1 MKGRK
6 FLKVTGILMII
17 GGAFGIIGGIVAMI
31 GAGALAAVLETS
43 AGGLMLAS
51 ALILASAVFQLIAGI
66 MGVKNCDKPEKAQS
80 CLVMGVIVAKTRT
93 KWGRFRPWLLIGTI
107 LNAVVLYFMFSA
119 PPALDGS
126 GLIAYAAT
134 EEGKQIPLKQYIL
147 YYMQQQIN
155 AYHLGSPELAAQSCE
170 KLQKFYFNVAANFTP
185 VITKISD

>member
-80 CLVMGVIVAKTRT
+80 CLVMGVIVAILSVAGNVISNVLGSDFNILSYAT
-93 KWGRFRPWLLIGTI
+93 GLII
-107 LNAVVLYFMFSA
+107 PVLYIIGA
-119 PPALDGS
+119 VKNKEPA
-126 GLIAYAAT
+126 
-134 EEGKQIPLKQYIL
+134 
-147 YYMQQQIN
+147 
-155 AYHLGSPELAAQSCE
+155 
-170 KLQKFYFNVAANFTP
+170 
-185 VITKISD
+185 

>member
-51 ALILASAVFQLIAGI
+51 VLILASAVFQLIAGI

-80 CLVMGVIVAKTRT
+80 CLVMGVIVA
-93 KWGRFRPWLLIGTI
+93 I
-107 LNAVVLYFMFSA
+107 LSVAGNIISNVL
-119 PPALDGS
+119 GS
-126 GLIAYAAT
+126 SFNILSYATGLI
-134 EEGKQIPLKQYIL
+134 IPIL
-147 YYMQQQIN
+147 YIIGAVKN
-155 AYHLGSPELAAQSCE
+155 KELA
-170 KLQKFYFNVAANFTP
+170 
-185 VITKISD
+185 

>member
-31 GAGALAAVLETS
+31 GAEALAAVLETS

-80 CLVMGVIVAKTRT
+80 CLVMGVIVAILSVAGNVISNILGSSFNILSYAT
-93 KWGRFRPWLLIGTI
+93 GLII
-107 LNAVVLYFMFSA
+107 PVLYIIGA
-119 PPALDGS
+119 VKNKEPA
-126 GLIAYAAT
+126 
-134 EEGKQIPLKQYIL
+134 
-147 YYMQQQIN
+147 
-155 AYHLGSPELAAQSCE
+155 
-170 KLQKFYFNVAANFTP
+170 
-185 VITKISD
+185 

>member
-51 ALILASAVFQLIAGI
+51 ALILASAVFQLVAGI

-80 CLVMGVIVAKTRT
+80 CLIMGVIVAILSVA
-93 KWGRFRPWLLIGTI
+93 GNVISNVLGSDFNIINYVAGLII
-107 LNAVVLYFMFSA
+107 PVLYIIGA
-119 PPALDGS
+119 VKNKEPA
-126 GLIAYAAT
+126 
-134 EEGKQIPLKQYIL
+134 
-147 YYMQQQIN
+147 
-155 AYHLGSPELAAQSCE
+155 
-170 KLQKFYFNVAANFTP
+170 
-185 VITKISD
+185 

>member
-51 ALILASAVFQLIAGI
+51 VLILASAVFQLIAGI

-80 CLVMGVIVAKTRT
+80 CLVMGVIVAILSVSGNIISNILGSSFNILSYAT
-93 KWGRFRPWLLIGTI
+93 GLII
-107 LNAVVLYFMFSA
+107 PVLYIIGA
-119 PPALDGS
+119 VKNKEPA
-126 GLIAYAAT
+126 
-134 EEGKQIPLKQYIL
+134 
-147 YYMQQQIN
+147 
-155 AYHLGSPELAAQSCE
+155 
-170 KLQKFYFNVAANFTP
+170 
-185 VITKISD
+185 

>member
-17 GGAFGIIGGIVAMI
+17 SAAFGIIGGIIALI

-80 CLVMGVIVAKTRT
+80 CLVMGVIVAILSVAGNVISNVLGSDFNIFNYAT
-93 KWGRFRPWLLIGTI
+93 GLII
-107 LNAVVLYFMFSA
+107 PVLYII
-119 PPALDGS
+119 G
-126 GLIAYAAT
+126 AA
-134 EEGKQIPLKQYIL
+134 KNK
-147 YYMQQQIN
+147 
-155 AYHLGSPELAAQSCE
+155 ELA
-170 KLQKFYFNVAANFTP
+170 
-185 VITKISD
+185 

>member
-80 CLVMGVIVAKTRT
+80 CIVIGVIVAILSVSGNIISNVLGSNFNILSYAT
-93 KWGRFRPWLLIGTI
+93 GLII
-107 LNAVVLYFMFSA
+107 PVLYIIGA
-119 PPALDGS
+119 VKNKE
-126 GLIAYAAT
+126 T
-134 EEGKQIPLKQYIL
+134 
-147 YYMQQQIN
+147 
-155 AYHLGSPELAAQSCE
+155 
-170 KLQKFYFNVAANFTP
+170 V
-185 VITKISD
+185 

>member
-80 CLVMGVIVAKTRT
+80 CIVIGVIVAILSVAGNVISNVLGSDFNIMSYAT
-93 KWGRFRPWLLIGTI
+93 GLII
-107 LNAVVLYFMFSA
+107 PVLYIIGA
-119 PPALDGS
+119 VKNKEPA
-126 GLIAYAAT
+126 
-134 EEGKQIPLKQYIL
+134 
-147 YYMQQQIN
+147 
-155 AYHLGSPELAAQSCE
+155 
-170 KLQKFYFNVAANFTP
+170 
-185 VITKISD
+185 

>member
-80 CLVMGVIVAKTRT
+80 CIVIGIIVAILSVAGNVISNVLGSDFNIINYAT
-93 KWGRFRPWLLIGTI
+93 GLII
-107 LNAVVLYFMFSA
+107 PVLYIIGA
-119 PPALDGS
+119 VKNKEPA
-126 GLIAYAAT
+126 
-134 EEGKQIPLKQYIL
+134 
-147 YYMQQQIN
+147 
-155 AYHLGSPELAAQSCE
+155 
-170 KLQKFYFNVAANFTP
+170 
-185 VITKISD
+185 

>member
-80 CLVMGVIVAKTRT
+80 CLVMGVIVAILSVSGNIISNILGSSFNILSYAT
-93 KWGRFRPWLLIGTI
+93 GLII
-107 LNAVVLYFMFSA
+107 PVLYIIGA
-119 PPALDGS
+119 V
-126 GLIAYAAT
+126 
-134 EEGKQIPLKQYIL
+134 KNK
-147 YYMQQQIN
+147 
-155 AYHLGSPELAAQSCE
+155 ELA
-170 KLQKFYFNVAANFTP
+170 
-185 VITKISD
+185 

>member
-51 ALILASAVFQLIAGI
+51 ALILPSAVFQLIAGI

-80 CLVMGVIVAKTRT
+80 CLVMGVIVA
-93 KWGRFRPWLLIGTI
+93 I
-107 LNAVVLYFMFSA
+107 LSVAGNIISNVLGSSFNILSYATGLVIPVLYIIGA
-119 PPALDGS
+119 VKNKE
-126 GLIAYAAT
+126 T
-134 EEGKQIPLKQYIL
+134 
-147 YYMQQQIN
+147 
-155 AYHLGSPELAAQSCE
+155 
-170 KLQKFYFNVAANFTP
+170 V
-185 VITKISD
+185 

>member
-80 CLVMGVIVAKTRT
+80 CLVMGVIVAVLSVAGNVISNVLGSDFNILSYAT
-93 KWGRFRPWLLIGTI
+93 GLII
-107 LNAVVLYFMFSA
+107 PVLYIIGA
-119 PPALDGS
+119 VKNKEPA
-126 GLIAYAAT
+126 
-134 EEGKQIPLKQYIL
+134 
-147 YYMQQQIN
+147 
-155 AYHLGSPELAAQSCE
+155 
-170 KLQKFYFNVAANFTP
+170 
-185 VITKISD
+185 

>member
-17 GGAFGIIGGIVAMI
+17 GGAFGIIGGIIAMI

-80 CLVMGVIVAKTRT
+80 CIVIGVIVAILSVAGNVISNVLGSDFNIMSYAT
-93 KWGRFRPWLLIGTI
+93 GLII
-107 LNAVVLYFMFSA
+107 PVLYIIGA
-119 PPALDGS
+119 VKNKEPA
-126 GLIAYAAT
+126 
-134 EEGKQIPLKQYIL
+134 
-147 YYMQQQIN
+147 
-155 AYHLGSPELAAQSCE
+155 
-170 KLQKFYFNVAANFTP
+170 
-185 VITKISD
+185 

>member
-17 GGAFGIIGGIVAMI
+17 SAAFGIIGGIVAMI

-80 CLVMGVIVAKTRT
+80 CIVIGVIVAILSVAGNVVSNVLGSDFNIINYAT
-93 KWGRFRPWLLIGTI
+93 GLII
-107 LNAVVLYFMFSA
+107 PVLYIIGA
-119 PPALDGS
+119 VKNKEPA
-126 GLIAYAAT
+126 
-134 EEGKQIPLKQYIL
+134 
-147 YYMQQQIN
+147 
-155 AYHLGSPELAAQSCE
+155 
-170 KLQKFYFNVAANFTP
+170 
-185 VITKISD
+185 

>member
-80 CLVMGVIVAKTRT
+80 CIVIGVIVA
-93 KWGRFRPWLLIGTI
+93 I
-107 LNAVVLYFMFSA
+107 LSVAGNVISNV
-119 PPALDGS
+119 
-126 GLIAYAAT
+126 
-134 EEGKQIPLKQYIL
+134 
-147 YYMQQQIN
+147 
-155 AYHLGSPELAAQSCE
+155 LGSD
-170 KLQKFYFNVAANFTP
+170 FN
-185 VITKISD
+185 IISSDHKIFVDWRTVDV

>member
-51 ALILASAVFQLIAGI
+51 ALILASAVFQLTAGI

-80 CLVMGVIVAKTRT
+80 CMVIGVIVAILSVAGNVISNVLGSDFNIINYAT
-93 KWGRFRPWLLIGTI
+93 GLII
-107 LNAVVLYFMFSA
+107 PVLYIIGA
-119 PPALDGS
+119 VKNKEPA
-126 GLIAYAAT
+126 
-134 EEGKQIPLKQYIL
+134 
-147 YYMQQQIN
+147 
-155 AYHLGSPELAAQSCE
+155 
-170 KLQKFYFNVAANFTP
+170 
-185 VITKISD
+185 

>member
-80 CLVMGVIVAKTRT
+80 CLVMGVIVA
-93 KWGRFRPWLLIGTI
+93 I
-107 LNAVVLYFMFSA
+107 LSVAGNVISNIL
-119 PPALDGS
+119 GS
-126 GLIAYAAT
+126 SFNILSYATGLI
-134 EEGKQIPLKQYIL
+134 IPIL
-147 YYMQQQIN
+147 YIIGAVKN
-155 AYHLGSPELAAQSCE
+155 KET
-170 KLQKFYFNVAANFTP
+170 V
-185 VITKISD
+185 

>member
-80 CLVMGVIVAKTRT
+80 CIVIGVIVA
-93 KWGRFRPWLLIGTI
+93 I
-107 LNAVVLYFMFSA
+107 LSVAGNVISNIL
-119 PPALDGS
+119 GS
-126 GLIAYAAT
+126 SFNILSYATGLI
-134 EEGKQIPLKQYIL
+134 IPIL
-147 YYMQQQIN
+147 YIIGAVKN
-155 AYHLGSPELAAQSCE
+155 KET
-170 KLQKFYFNVAANFTP
+170 V
-185 VITKISD
+185 

>member
-51 ALILASAVFQLIAGI
+51 ALILASAVFPLIAGI

-80 CLVMGVIVAKTRT
+80 CIVIGVIVAILSVAGNVISNVLGSDFNIFSYAT
-93 KWGRFRPWLLIGTI
+93 GLII
-107 LNAVVLYFMFSA
+107 PVLYIIGA
-119 PPALDGS
+119 V
-126 GLIAYAAT
+126 
-134 EEGKQIPLKQYIL
+134 KNK
-147 YYMQQQIN
+147 
-155 AYHLGSPELAAQSCE
+155 ELA
-170 KLQKFYFNVAANFTP
+170 
-185 VITKISD
+185 

>member
-17 GGAFGIIGGIVAMI
+17 GGGFGIIGGILAML

-80 CLVMGVIVAKTRT
+80 CIVIGVIVAILSVAGNVISNVLGSDFNIINYAT
-93 KWGRFRPWLLIGTI
+93 GLII
-107 LNAVVLYFMFSA
+107 PVLYIIGA
-119 PPALDGS
+119 VKNKE
-126 GLIAYAAT
+126 AA
-134 EEGKQIPLKQYIL
+134 
-147 YYMQQQIN
+147 
-155 AYHLGSPELAAQSCE
+155 
-170 KLQKFYFNVAANFTP
+170 
-185 VITKISD
+185 

>member
-17 GGAFGIIGGIVAMI
+17 GGVFGIIGGIVAMI

-80 CLVMGVIVAKTRT
+80 CLVMGVIVA
-93 KWGRFRPWLLIGTI
+93 I
-107 LNAVVLYFMFSA
+107 LSVAGNVISNIL
-119 PPALDGS
+119 GS
-126 GLIAYAAT
+126 SFNILSYATGLI
-134 EEGKQIPLKQYIL
+134 IPIL
-147 YYMQQQIN
+147 YIIGAVKN
-155 AYHLGSPELAAQSCE
+155 KEPA
-170 KLQKFYFNVAANFTP
+170 
-185 VITKISD
+185 

>member
-80 CLVMGVIVAKTRT
+80 CLVMGVIVAILSVA
-93 KWGRFRPWLLIGTI
+93 GNVISNILGSSFDILSYAIGLII
-107 LNAVVLYFMFSA
+107 PVLYIIGA
-119 PPALDGS
+119 VKNKEPA
-126 GLIAYAAT
+126 
-134 EEGKQIPLKQYIL
+134 
-147 YYMQQQIN
+147 
-155 AYHLGSPELAAQSCE
+155 
-170 KLQKFYFNVAANFTP
+170 
-185 VITKISD
+185 